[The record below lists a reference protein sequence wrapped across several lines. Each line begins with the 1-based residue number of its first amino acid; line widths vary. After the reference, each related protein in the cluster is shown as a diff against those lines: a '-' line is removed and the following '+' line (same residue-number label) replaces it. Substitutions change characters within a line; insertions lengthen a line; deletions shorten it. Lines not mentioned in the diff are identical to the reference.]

1 MSNTVKLP
9 TCPKCGA
16 PIPLAAPQ
24 GLCPKCVLLG
34 AATATEQGV
43 PATATSEIPSIER
56 IATAFP
62 QLEILELIGRG
73 GMGFVFKAR
82 QPHLDRFVALK
93 LLPDK
98 LAKDAQFAERFNR
111 EGRVLAKLNHPN
123 IVSVFDF
130 GQTGGFYYL
139 LMEYVD
145 GVNLRQAM
153 RAGRFSPGE
162 ALSIVPKVCEALQY
176 AHEQGVLHRDI
187 KPENILLD
195 AKGRVKIADFGI
207 AKLVGEDQP
216 NVTLTNT
223 GAALG
228 TPHYM
233 APEQLEKPST
243 VDHRADIYSLGVVF
257 YEMLTGELPIG
268 RFAPPS
274 AKTPV
279 GSPVDEV
286 VFRTL
291 EKDRERR
298 YQSAGEM
305 KTQVE
310 HLTEEGASARSQSD
324 PARPGSPAGI
334 PDASTV
340 KRPAQALVAVGI
352 FNWVGSIIVMMVL
365 TYAGLGRQF
374 PLSPQE
380 LGSIALL
387 MIVFSSVI
395 LLAGLKM
402 MRLQAYPLVILGS
415 LLAMITTPGNI
426 IGLPVGLWVL
436 VTLRQPGVRAAF
448 NQRSSVPR
456 RAFEFSHGMSIAILT
471 SIFLCGVIVL
481 ARHWNQNQPS
491 QPAPVSVS
499 PASNPDKSALEAAP
513 MIQFTFTTVELREEE
528 GARWLAMDFVE
539 QTRGDCGRTLRYDN
553 TVPGFTAQT
562 RTTSFMTDA
571 KAGFAPVLHQR
582 VMWKLPDSL
591 PKTEAEALRELVARE
606 RIGKPIILEP
616 GEEYPLF
623 KIVVPGGG
631 SLVTAVGVKPLN
643 GVSEAA
649 QNKEVGVAKLIVAGD
664 YQHLAVAR
672 LESVPGH
679 PLHQIVARFAGPEI
693 SEQASRAQSA
703 IQGPL
708 LVPSPDEDQNTP
720 AEPVEGSILWGPY
733 RRPIASA
740 LSFECPGDYVLHFV
754 LPDETLARDAAQQI
768 NKALAQPMSLRPG
781 RPVRLFTAG
790 EWKGW
795 IETRPFVPAANKLT
809 FFRHPGRSPAQI
821 PGTNSIESTVATIP
835 PGHELSVTGRLIV
848 NGLNQPDAFSATL
861 TSAPK
866 DPGIY
871 WFTWYSLPNPQT
883 VDRGLNQ
890 DWVLQIHDAAGRE
903 LHRFQAPEK
912 LKTGWQRRW
921 PGETLSARAGKGVT
935 QMIFEK
941 PGVTGGRPTSVL
953 MEMTL
958 KRLAP

>member
-34 AATATEQGV
+34 AAMATEHGV

-73 GMGFVFKAR
+73 GMGFVFRAR

-176 AHEQGVLHRDI
+176 AHEQGILHRDI

-228 TPHYM
+228 TLHYM

-274 AKTPV
+274 SKTPV
-279 GSPVDEV
+279 NASVDDV

-298 YQSAGEM
+298 FQSAGEM

-310 HLTEEGASARSQSD
+310 HLTETGAA
-324 PARPGSPAGI
+324 PAGT
-334 PDASTV
+334 ASGRSAAVTPEAAAV

-352 FNWVGSIIVMMVL
+352 FNWIGSIMAMLVL
-365 TYAGLGRQF
+365 VYAGLGRQF

-387 MIVFSSVI
+387 MVLFSSVT

-402 MRLQAYPLVILGS
+402 MRLQAYPLVVLGGV
-415 LLAMITTPGNI
+415 LAMITTPGNI
-426 IGLPVGLWVL
+426 IGLPVGLWAL
-436 VTLRQPGVRAAF
+436 VTLRQPKVRAAF
-448 NQRSSVPR
+448 KQPGGAPGFSIGAPAAIFAVVLVCGIGLVLPQFGTRKPMVAPQGSV
-456 RAFEFSHGMSIAILT
+456 AIT
-471 SIFLCGVIVL
+471 GSV
-481 ARHWNQNQPS
+481 QPTIES
-491 QPAPVSVS
+491 AP
-499 PASNPDKSALEAAP
+499 K
-513 MIQFTFTTVELREEE
+513 IQFIFTTIDLREEE

-539 QTRGDCGRTLRYDN
+539 QIRGDCQRTLRYN
-553 TVPGFTAQT
+553 ANVPGFTPQS
-562 RTTSFMTDA
+562 RTTAFMTDA

-582 VMWKLPDSL
+582 VSWKLPDSL
-591 PKTEAEALRELVARE
+591 PQSDAEALRELVAKE

-623 KIVVPGGG
+623 KVVVPGGG
-631 SLVTAVGVKPLN
+631 TLVTAVGVKQRTTET
-643 GVSEAA
+643 GTSQESAI
-649 QNKEVGVAKLIVAGD
+649 GSAKLIAAGD
-664 YQHLAVAR
+664 HMNFAIAR
-672 LESVPGH
+672 LESLPGY
-679 PLHQIVARFAGPEI
+679 PLHRLIARFTGPEI
-693 SEQASRAQSA
+693 PQTTRAALS
-703 IQGPL
+703 GPL
-708 LVPSPDEDQNTP
+708 LVPSPDEDMNTP
-720 AEPVEGSILWGPY
+720 AEPVDGSILWGTNRAPV
-733 RRPIASA
+733 ASA
-740 LSFECPGDYVLHFV
+740 ISFECPGDYSLQFV
-754 LPDETLARDAAQQI
+754 LPDENLARDAARQMNQ
-768 NKALAQPMSLRPG
+768 ALAQPLSLVPG
-781 RPVRLFTAG
+781 RQVQLFTTG
-790 EWKGW
+790 NWRGW
-795 IETRPFVPAANKLT
+795 LETRPFKPEPNRLA
-809 FFRHPGRSPAQI
+809 FFKHPGLSPAQI
-821 PGTNSIESTVATIP
+821 PGTNSIESAVATIP
-835 PGHELSVTGRLIV
+835 PGHELKVIGRLAV
-848 NGLNQPDAFSATL
+848 NGVSQPEPVFSTTL
-861 TSAPK
+861 TSG
-866 DPGIY
+866 PGEPGVY
-871 WFTWYSLPNPQT
+871 WFTWYLLPDPQRM
-883 VDRGLNQ
+883 DMKPKENWELR
-890 DWVLQIHDAAGRE
+890 IHDAVGRE
-903 LHRFQAPEK
+903 LLRSQAPERLNILWRK
-912 LKTGWQRRW
+912 KWVGDEPISVRTGKQIR
-921 PGETLSARAGKGVT
+921 EVF
-935 QMIFEK
+935 FEK
-941 PGVTGGRPTSVL
+941 AHAAGDRSPTFVL
-953 MEMTL
+953 LEMTMQ
-958 KRLAP
+958 RSVPVSRDQ